1 LEIERRMTGPLEMLD
16 RAVGRI
22 VGAAAAL
29 ALPLALLLFLQWPL
43 REWVQLWS
51 REANDLGQIL
61 FAFYSACAVTYATRA
76 RTHLSVD
83 TWTEAAPAQ
92 LRAATARLLN
102 TAAVAWSAWMIWV
115 VWPATRQSVL
125 QLEGFPETFNP
136 GYFALRLALVLLLAL
151 LLAQSLLDAV
161 RGPRPSSDA

>member
-1 LEIERRMTGPLEMLD
+1 MAGPLQMLD

-22 VGAAAAL
+22 VGAAAVL

-43 REWVQLWS
+43 RDWVQQWS
-51 REANDLGQIL
+51 REANDAGQVL
-61 FAFYSACAVTYATRA
+61 FAFYSACAITYATRSHA
-76 RTHLSVD
+76 HLAVD
-83 TWTEAAPAQ
+83 AWTENLPVQ
-92 LRAATARLLN
+92 LRAAAARVFSG
-102 TAAVAWSAWMIWV
+102 AAVAWSAWMIWV

-136 GYFALRLALVLLLAL
+136 GYFALRIALVLLLAL

-161 RGPRPSSDA
+161 RGPPPAPHA